1 MAYVT
6 GYNQIILDDGD
17 PFQGGAHL
25 NKKGFTIVFHR
36 LSPVDSWLH
45 CW

>member
-17 PFQGGAHL
+17 PFQVRAHKEKIL
-25 NKKGFTIVFHR
+25 RKAFT
-36 LSPVDSWLH
+36 
-45 CW
+45 